1 MALRDLD
8 GCSEETA
15 QEVESAI
22 EDINKKS
29 KEDYNSAFV
38 GGMSQRG
45 FKVMLQIATTSLNEM
60 FSSSAGSAKT
70 CAAVSS
76 ALKLIQNAK
85 ISPTCS
91 ASDIKECRE
100 SLKVALACVLEDKF
114 ETKRAVNDFVGLCKA
129 ATDTSVEISR
139 KLCSGL
145 ACLVGQ
151 LKQGDT
157 AQNQKCL
164 DSLHLDGNRLKCL
177 NMSVLFESQVVLQ
190 TFQEKK
196 PVVVQYVS
204 TAKAERGAAL
214 AAVNLAEHLA
224 QAVDAFLKE
233 GDLETKL
240 AEIVEAY
247 HGADVC
253 FAELSDACSPEAWI
267 DVLHRAMSQLKEKFN
282 VQDKARPMLAMTL
295 QMIEDR
301 SSLQAAVFALFAI
314 GRFVV

>member
-1 MALRDLD
+1 MD
-8 GCSEETA
+8 GCSEEAA

-29 KEDYNSAFV
+29 REDYNSAFV

-45 FKVMLQIATTSLNEM
+45 FKVILQIATTSLNEM

-91 ASDIKECRE
+91 TSDIKDCRE
-100 SLKVALACVLEDKF
+100 SLKVAVACVLEDKF

-129 ATDTSVEISR
+129 ATDTSVEIAR

-145 ACLVGQ
+145 TCLVGQ

-164 DSLHLDGNRLKCL
+164 ASLHVDSHRLKCL
-177 NMSVLFESQVVLQ
+177 DMSVLIESQVVLQ

-196 PVVVQYVS
+196 PAVVQYVL
-204 TAKAERGAAL
+204 TAKAERESAL

-224 QAVDAFLKE
+224 EAVDLFLKQ
-233 GDLETKL
+233 GDLENKL
-240 AEIVEAY
+240 AEIVEGY
-247 HGADVC
+247 HGADEC
-253 FAELSDACSPEAWI
+253 FAELSKCCNGESWI
-267 DVLHRAMSQLKEKFN
+267 GVLHTAMNQLKEKFN
-282 VQDKARPMLAMTL
+282 VQDKAKPMLAITL
-295 QMIEDR
+295 KEIEDR
-301 SSLQAAVFALFAI
+301 SSLQVVVFAVFAS